1 MRVKM
6 LWGCCIYSD
15 TLDLHML
22 CTTKPNQIKNMKIEI
37 NTKLLCDNIEAE
49 LDIDAIADA
58 LDSTLDCK
66 IDGFVSELDLSDEVR
81 DAVNDLSFDYE
92 IDSALNE
99 YDFSRCDEV
108 VDLQERVG
116 DLEGII
122 TRISQALPNSAFDAM
137 AETNRQLQSRYD
149 ELEIKFRKLSG
160 LDGIEEDQI

>member
-1 MRVKM
+1 MK
-6 LWGCCIYSD
+6 I
-15 TLDLHML
+15 
-22 CTTKPNQIKNMKIEI
+22 QIK
-37 NTKLLCDNIEAE
+37 TSLLCDNLESEI
-49 LDIDAIADA
+49 DIDEIADA
-58 LDSTLDCK
+58 LDSTIDCK

-116 DLEGII
+116 NLEGII
-122 TRISQALPNSAFDAM
+122 TRISQALPNSALFAM
-137 AETNRQLQSRYD
+137 EETNRQLQERYN
-149 ELEIKFRKLSG
+149 ELEAKFKKMAG

>member
-1 MRVKM
+1 
-6 LWGCCIYSD
+6 
-15 TLDLHML
+15 
-22 CTTKPNQIKNMKIEI
+22 MKIEI

-116 DLEGII
+116 NLEGII
-122 TRISQALPNSAFDAM
+122 TRISQALPNSALFAM
-137 AETNRQLQSRYD
+137 EETNRQLQERYN
-149 ELEIKFRKLSG
+149 ELEAKFKKMAG

>member
-1 MRVKM
+1 
-6 LWGCCIYSD
+6 
-15 TLDLHML
+15 
-22 CTTKPNQIKNMKIEI
+22 MKIEI

-116 DLEGII
+116 NLEGII
-122 TRISQALPNSAFDAM
+122 TRISQALPNSALFAM
-137 AETNRQLQSRYD
+137 EETNRQLQERYN
-149 ELEIKFRKLSG
+149 ELEAKFKKMA
-160 LDGIEEDQI
+160 GIEDAAEDDQI

>member
-1 MRVKM
+1 
-6 LWGCCIYSD
+6 
-15 TLDLHML
+15 
-22 CTTKPNQIKNMKIEI
+22 MKIEI

-58 LDSTLDCK
+58 LDSTIDCK
-66 IDGFVSELDLSDEVR
+66 IDGFVSELDLSDEIR
-81 DAVNDLSFDYE
+81 EAVNDLSFDYE

-116 DLEGII
+116 NLEGII
-122 TRISQALPNSAFDAM
+122 TRISQALPNSALFAVE
-137 AETNRQLQSRYD
+137 ETNRQLQERYD
-149 ELEIKFRKLSG
+149 ELEAKFKKMAG